1 MLQIVILVFVVSHER
16 LLLIL
21 YMRMRYLF
29 ISIAIFLSGRHTI
42 TGQHKEHFHAPVH
55 KIISEYL
62 AFFRDAVMNIHY
74 QSYAEY
80 IDGHLLPKSPHC
92 LSMLGQRRLDNYAI
106 AIMSAVYDRIPG
118 HIIETGVWRGGASML
133 AAKTIE
139 VLGNVEKRKV
149 FFCDSFK
156 GIPKVIGKAVSGQDE
171 TAWTYHILNDND
183 VNRVR
188 EKVQSF
194 GVDTSNVVYV
204 EGYFNESIPALIKNN
219 PELTFSVIRL
229 DGDTYFSTMDA
240 IKELYPRLNKG
251 GFIIIDDYIDW
262 IGCKRAIDDYRREH
276 SITEPITVVP
286 HKIGGN
292 ASEVEY
298 ARGVYWRKGVTNE
311 EMPYCPGAK
320 KLPFPSRAYT
330 PRHHVDVSPD
340 LREIYVDFR
349 GNIGKTKMKM
359 CV

>member
-1 MLQIVILVFVVSHER
+1 
-16 LLLIL
+16 
-21 YMRMRYLF
+21 MRSIF
-29 ISIAIFLSGRHTI
+29 IPIAIFCCESYI
-42 TGQHKEHFHAPVH
+42 VAVVEHNEHYHAPVH

-80 IDGHLLPKSPHC
+80 IDGNDWPKSPHC

-106 AIMSAVYDRIPG
+106 AVMTAVYDRIPG
-118 HIIETGVWRGGASML
+118 HIIETGVWRGGASMF

-139 VLGNVEKRKV
+139 VLGNVDRRKV

-156 GIPKVIGKAVSGQDE
+156 GIPKVEGKAVSKQDK
-171 TAWTYHILNDND
+171 TAWKYQILNDND
-183 VNRVR
+183 VGRVR
-188 EKVQSF
+188 SRVQSF
-194 GVDTSNVVYV
+194 RVDTSNVAYV

-276 SITEPITVVP
+276 AITEPITMVP
-286 HKIGGN
+286 HKIG
-292 ASEVEY
+292 EK

-320 KLPFPSRAYT
+320 TLPYPSGAYT
-330 PRHHVDVSPD
+330 PSHHVDVSSD
-340 LREIYVDFR
+340 LREIQIDLRV
-349 GNIGKTKMKM
+349 NIGNTVMKM